1 MKNYINNLI
10 ELTENKKDE
19 LLIVVIGNVKGF
31 TKIDDDYTDT
41 SIISEY
47 YSQQQ
52 FDDIVIALRSNKFI
66 VKCYFD
72 ELDFIHDYSLKC
84 LSNLYPLKPL
94 VINFAQ
100 KGTSIGRKSLIPS
113 FCDLNHIIHTNCN
126 AFVASLCREKY
137 ICSRILKGLYH
148 TVESWLYSY
157 KYGWISEKPLC
168 GEKVIVKLI
177 NESSSI
183 GLTYDNVFVYNEKSD
198 KKVRQIA
205 NKYKT
210 DVVVQKFISGF
221 EVEVPFILTNECHV
235 FDPIGISLEGQ
246 ANLND
251 GILDYEIRGNHKF
264 GFYDFNK
271 QFPDLS
277 KKIMLE
283 VKNVAKFLNIEGLG
297 RIDFRI
303 DNQQNY
309 YITDINANPH
319 ITKSMTV
326 YYAMQKLGFEDYAD
340 TLKMFIGTAIS
351 RHPN

>member
-72 ELDFIHDYSLKC
+72 ELDFIHD
-84 LSNLYPLKPL
+84 
-94 VINFAQ
+94 
-100 KGTSIGRKSLIPS
+100 
-113 FCDLNHIIHTNCN
+113 
-126 AFVASLCREKY
+126 
-137 ICSRILKGLYH
+137 
-148 TVESWLYSY
+148 
-157 KYGWISEKPLC
+157 
-168 GEKVIVKLI
+168 
-177 NESSSI
+177 
-183 GLTYDNVFVYNEKSD
+183 LTDNNVFVYNEKSD

-235 FDPIGISLEGQ
+235 YRKPI
-246 ANLND
+246 
-251 GILDYEIRGNHKF
+251 
-264 GFYDFNK
+264 
-271 QFPDLS
+271 
-277 KKIMLE
+277 
-283 VKNVAKFLNIEGLG
+283 FL
-297 RIDFRI
+297 
-303 DNQQNY
+303 
-309 YITDINANPH
+309 
-319 ITKSMTV
+319 
-326 YYAMQKLGFEDYAD
+326 
-340 TLKMFIGTAIS
+340 
-351 RHPN
+351 